1 MSISRLLI
9 IVIALSAVLRLG
21 AAVYQGSSIV
31 PRFGVADEV
40 SYHTLATRVVEG
52 HGFSFPTGWWPATR
66 ANQPTAHWSFLYVL
80 FLAAIYA
87 IAGPAPLVARLV
99 QAAIV
104 GVLHPWLV
112 WRIGNRLFGPT
123 VGLAS
128 AAVTALYGYFVYY
141 AGALVTE
148 SLYIVAVLGV
158 LDAATAIACSTRA
171 ERTADVKPWL
181 VLGTSAAIAT
191 QLRQVFLL
199 MVPVVLGWVAWQ
211 VLRRR
216 GSNGAPPL
224 SPVPVVGR
232 AALALSLVLL
242 AILPWTVRNY
252 IAFGQL
258 VPLNTNA
265 GFVMFWANHP
275 IHGTSFIPIIPNG
288 SVNYGTLL
296 PAGLT
301 GLNEA
306 ALDRELLH
314 RGIGLVKDDPI
325 RYIRL
330 SISRASE
337 FFRFWPSADSGLASN
352 AVRMLS
358 FGLLLPF
365 LAGGVVIA
373 FTRGRAAPS
382 SVPGAGLLLLVA
394 TTYTLVHLLTWTLI
408 RYRLP
413 VDAMVI
419 PFAGVSLAAA
429 WSRLRRAADS
439 RFPVVGVQT
448 N

>member
-1 MSISRLLI
+1 MT
-9 IVIALSAVLRLG
+9 VIALSVVLRLG

-87 IAGPAPLVARLV
+87 IAGPAPLIARLA

-128 AAVTALYGYFVYY
+128 AAVTAVYGYFVYY
-141 AGALVTE
+141 AGSLVTE
-148 SLYIVAVLGV
+148 SLYIVAVLAV
-158 LDAATAIACSTRA
+158 LDAATAIAWPA
-171 ERTADVKPWL
+171 GAARTTDVKPWL
-181 VLGTSAAIAT
+181 VLGVTAAIAT

-199 MVPVVLGWVAWQ
+199 MVPFVLAWVAWQ
-211 VLRRR
+211 VHRQR
-216 GSNGAPPL
+216 GLSGAPAPSL
-224 SPVPVVGR
+224 LPIAGR
-232 AALALSLVLL
+232 AALALSVVLV

-275 IHGTSFIPIIPNG
+275 VHGTSFIPIIPNG

-296 PAGLT
+296 PSGLT
-301 GLNEA
+301 AMNEA
-306 ALDRELLH
+306 ALDRELLR
-314 RGIGLVKDDPI
+314 RGIEQVSDDPI

-352 AVRMLS
+352 AVRILS

-365 LAGGVVIA
+365 LASGIIIA
-373 FTRGRAAPS
+373 LTSGRS
-382 SVPGAGLLLLVA
+382 LGRSVPGAGLLLMVA
-394 TTYTLVHLLTWTLI
+394 GAYTLVHLLTWTLI

-429 WSRLRRAADS
+429 WSRLRRASDS
-439 RFPVVGVQT
+439 RFRVVGIQT